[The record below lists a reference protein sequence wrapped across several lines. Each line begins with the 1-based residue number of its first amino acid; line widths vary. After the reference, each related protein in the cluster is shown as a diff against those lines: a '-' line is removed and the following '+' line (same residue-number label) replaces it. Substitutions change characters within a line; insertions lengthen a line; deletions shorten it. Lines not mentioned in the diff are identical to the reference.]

1 MNTKIKDSHEVASI
15 ARFLTLYNNLNKSYL
30 TFLRSGDPNKREP
43 DGICSND
50 VAIELV
56 GAYDNSYQ
64 ASKIWGT
71 ARGKDGRAKPELR
84 LLTFDNLTR
93 EVATKLEKLNNG
105 NYDGFIGKIVLLCN
119 LHSPLLTDTDVANF
133 QTKYTPFKQDNYYKH
148 YFDEIWLSWKS
159 EKDGAWQIKMLE

>member
-15 ARFLTLYNNLNKSYL
+15 ARFLTLYNNLNKSDL
-30 TFLRSGDPNKREP
+30 TFLRPGDPNKREP

-84 LLTFDNLTR
+84 LLSFDNLTR
-93 EVATKLEKLNNG
+93 ELAIKLEKLNNG

-133 QTKYTPFKQDNYYKH
+133 QTKYTPFKQDNHYKY

-159 EKDGAWQIKMLE
+159 EKDGTWKIKMLE

>member
-15 ARFLTLYNNLNKSYL
+15 ARFLTLYNDLNKSNL
-30 TFLRSGDPNKREP
+30 TFLRPGDPNKREP

-50 VAIELV
+50 IAIELV

-84 LLTFDNLTR
+84 LLTFENLTR

-105 NYDGFIGKIVLLCN
+105 NYDGFTGKIVLLCN
-119 LHSPLLTDTDVANF
+119 LHSPLLTDSDVDTF
-133 QTKYTPFKQDNYYKH
+133 MYKYIPFKTDH
-148 YFDEIWLSWKS
+148 YFDRLFEGIWITWRS
-159 EKDGAWQIKMLE
+159 EKDGTWKIKLLE